1 MFGRRRTPSSKPS
14 ALEAARFVVVDIE
27 PTGFVASTDRVYEIG
42 IVTLSGS
49 GDVTDRYETLVRP
62 DSSVSPRLSRAL
74 EHAPSFADIAGDV
87 VQRLR
92 LGLVVAHNARFDLSM
107 IDTELDRLDAGLPS
121 TQFLDT
127 LAITSQL
134 NIDTPSRRLGMVCHV
149 LGVEMHSWHTAA
161 TDADA
166 TARLL
171 MRLLEIAT
179 ERGLLAQSITP
190 SMYQGSAASWPT
202 FPSTG
207 QTLRRDP
214 VLLPPLGEQPD
225 DLDVLD
231 TGYPSS
237 SLTIELTA
245 SPDLLAKASVA
256 LTRMRL
262 RTTPLLPATPS
273 EILSLVPDLHSAD
286 LALAYTAARRINDFL
301 PPPDSD
307 PTDEAHDDFD
317 RGKFVGKRG
326 IERLRRIVQTFEAAE
341 DDDLVEA
348 RLQLATLLRYTPG
361 HAPSEVV
368 SIYAAAMVDARAQ
381 DERDGI
387 DAHEGG
393 AAVSDVYDDWMR
405 YLIAQRDIESIAN
418 LIRASASRPQ
428 LDPSV
433 AVTFVHALRT
443 RGELDFARTA
453 AEIISVALASVGRQ
467 AAAADTCS
475 EWAHALAD
483 AGKSEEA
490 LAVCAQASASGWSS
504 RDLVNRHSLLLER
517 AKRWSEAIDLCE
529 CGLELFPDDEQIFRR
544 RARCGKKL
552 T

>member
-1 MFGRRRTPSSKPS
+1 MLFPRRAARHGQSAVKPS
-14 ALEAARFVVVDIE
+14 AFVVVDIE
-27 PTGFVASTDRVYEIG
+27 PTGFVVATDRVYEIG
-42 IVTLSGS
+42 IVTLSIS
-49 GDVTDRYETLVRP
+49 GAVTDRYQTLIRP
-62 DSSVSPRLSRAL
+62 DSNLSPRLSPAL

-92 LGLVVAHNARFDLSM
+92 LGLVAGHNTRFDLSM
-107 IDTELDRLDAGLPS
+107 INAELVRLGAGLPS

-134 NIDTPSRRLGMVCHV
+134 RIDTPSTRLGMVCHV

-161 TDADA
+161 SDADA

-171 MRLLEIAT
+171 MRLLEIAR
-179 ERGLLAQSITP
+179 ERGLLAQSLTP
-190 SMYQGSAASWPT
+190 STYRGSTASWPT

-207 QTLRRDP
+207 RTLPRDP
-214 VLLPPLGEQPD
+214 AVLPPLGEQPD
-225 DLDVLD
+225 ELDVLD
-231 TGYPSS
+231 TGY
-237 SLTIELTA
+237 SLSLDITPTIPPE
-245 SPDLLAKASVA
+245 LLAKASVA
-256 LTRMRL
+256 LTRLRL
-262 RTTPLLPATPS
+262 RNDPLPPDTPS
-273 EILSLVPDLHSAD
+273 EILRLVPALQSED
-286 LALAYTAARRINDFL
+286 LAVAYGAACRINDTL
-301 PPPDSD
+301 PPPPAD
-307 PTDEAHDDFD
+307 PADEAHDDFD

-368 SIYAAAMVDARAQ
+368 SIYVAAMVDARAQ

-387 DAHEGG
+387 DAHEPG

-405 YLIAQRDIESIAN
+405 YLIAQRDIESIVD
-418 LIRASASRPQ
+418 LVRVSASRPE
-428 LDPSV
+428 LNPSM
-433 AVTFVHALRT
+433 AVTFVHDLRT
-443 RGELDFARTA
+443 HGELDFARTA
-453 AEIISVALASVGRQ
+453 AETISVALASVGRQ

-483 AGKSEEA
+483 AGKLEEA
-490 LAVCAQASASGWSS
+490 LAVCEQASASGWSS
-504 RDLVNRHSLLLER
+504 RQLVNRHSLLLER
-517 AKRWSEAIDLCE
+517 AKRWSEAVDLCE
-529 CGLELFPDDEQIFRR
+529 RGLQLFADDEQISRR
-544 RARCGKKL
+544 RARCEKKL

>member
-1 MFGRRRTPSSKPS
+1 MLFPRRAARHDQSAVKPS
-14 ALEAARFVVVDIE
+14 AFVVVDIE
-27 PTGFVASTDRVYEIG
+27 PTGFVVATDRVYEIG
-42 IVTLSGS
+42 IVTLSPS
-49 GDVTDRYETLVRP
+49 GAVTDRYETLIRP
-62 DSSVSPRLSRAL
+62 DSNLSPRLSRAL

-92 LGLVVAHNARFDLSM
+92 LGLVAGHNARFDLSM
-107 IDTELDRLDAGLPS
+107 INAELVRLGAGLPS

-134 NIDTPSRRLGMVCHV
+134 RIDTPSTRLGMVCHV

-161 TDADA
+161 SDADA
-166 TARLL
+166 TARLF
-171 MRLLEIAT
+171 MRLLEIAS
-179 ERGLLAQSITP
+179 ERGLLAQSLTP
-190 SMYQGSAASWPT
+190 SMYRGSAASWPT

-207 QTLRRDP
+207 RTLPRDP
-214 VLLPPLGEQPD
+214 AVLPPLGEQPD
-225 DLDVLD
+225 ELDVLD
-231 TGYPSS
+231 TGY
-237 SLTIELTA
+237 SLSVDITPTIPPE
-245 SPDLLAKASVA
+245 LLAKASVA
-256 LTRMRL
+256 LMRL
-262 RTTPLLPATPS
+262 RLRKDPLPSDTPS
-273 EILSLVPDLHSAD
+273 EILRLVPALQSED
-286 LALAYTAARRINDFL
+286 LAAAYGAACRINDTL
-301 PPPDSD
+301 PPPDAD
-307 PTDEAHDDFD
+307 PADEAHDDFD

-348 RLQLATLLRYTPG
+348 RLQLAMLLRYTPG

-405 YLIAQRDIESIAN
+405 YLIAQRDIESIAD
-418 LIRASASRPQ
+418 LTRASASRPQ

-443 RGELDFARTA
+443 HGELDFARAA
-453 AEIISVALASVGRQ
+453 AEIISVALASVGRH

-483 AGKSEEA
+483 AGKLQEA
-490 LAVCAQASASGWSS
+490 LAVCEKASASGWSS
-504 RDLVNRHSLLLER
+504 RQLVNRHSLLLER
-517 AKRWSEAIDLCE
+517 AKRWGEAVDLCE
-529 CGLELFPDDEQIFRR
+529 RGLQLFADDEQISRR
-544 RARCGKKL
+544 RARCEKKL